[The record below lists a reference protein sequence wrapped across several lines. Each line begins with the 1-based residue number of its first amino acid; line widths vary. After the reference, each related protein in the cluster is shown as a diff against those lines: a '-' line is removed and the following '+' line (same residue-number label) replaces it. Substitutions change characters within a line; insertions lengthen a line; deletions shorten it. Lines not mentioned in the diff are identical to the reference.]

1 MRAGV
6 PALRSGRLRRARLL
20 RPRDRGAGRRGVYL
34 QSEQPDG
41 APRRPPR
48 DRCRG
53 LPLRAGGRAARRG
66 RVLPRIC
73 ARRPRKERG
82 RTRRVFAPCGRALRI
97 HQALRNGGVAVRI
110 SDQRKRPTPRGDSP
124 GGAGVARLLGRR
136 GRGHRR
142 PGRRRIRLAHARR
155 IGGRASVAFPRALL
169 ARAFRRAVGCE
180 LPFSPDTGERHPRA
194 PV

>member
-6 PALRSGRLRRARLL
+6 PALRSGRLRRACLL
-20 RPRDRGAGRRGVYL
+20 RPRDRGAGRRGVPL

-82 RTRRVFAPCGRALRI
+82 RTRRVFAPCGRALRV

-110 SDQRKRPTPRGDSP
+110 SDQRKRPTPRGHSP
-124 GGAGVARLLGRR
+124 GGAGVAVS
-136 GRGHRR
+136 
-142 PGRRRIRLAHARR
+142 
-155 IGGRASVAFPRALL
+155 SVAEAAGIAALEDVEYVSRTRDVL
-169 ARAFRRAVGCE
+169 A
-180 LPFSPDTGERHPRA
+180 GERAWLSHELSSLGLSVVPSDANFLLVRTPA
-194 PV
+194 KDIPERPV